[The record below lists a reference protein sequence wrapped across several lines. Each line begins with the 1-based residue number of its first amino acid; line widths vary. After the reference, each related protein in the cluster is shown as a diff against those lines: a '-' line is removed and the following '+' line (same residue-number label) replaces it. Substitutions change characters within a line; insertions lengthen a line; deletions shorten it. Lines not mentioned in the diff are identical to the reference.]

1 MSTQPK
7 NILLI
12 LTDQQRFDTLGAN
25 GCRVARTPHL
35 DALAARGVNFRNHC
49 VTNPVCSPSRASM
62 MTGLMPG
69 ACGLWGNGCSL
80 PGTVRTLPQAFVE
93 AGFQTAHVGKLH
105 LVPIINR
112 TLPHPAY
119 GFESCEVGEGDQQLT
134 HDDYFCDLRR
144 KAPDA
149 FLDYVQELYREGQS
163 DGYASKLPEPLH
175 HSRWVTNRAID
186 WLRQRR
192 DPERPFFL
200 NVGYFDPH
208 HAFNPCEPFA
218 SRFHDADVG
227 EPFFDAE
234 EFAAKPSQYGQR
246 FNAVRSV
253 TRDPVRCAAML
264 RAYHAMVAHVD
275 ACIGDLLDTLDSLGL
290 AENTT
295 VVFSSDHG
303 EFAGEHGLLW
313 KGPMLLDDLL
323 RVPLIAAP
331 AARQC
336 GVPSGAFTVD
346 APTSSVDLMDTL
358 LTLAGAE
365 VPGSPG
371 GRPLLDAAWRTLP
384 QGARDAIFCE
394 WDDDGTGLTRSLRC
408 LRTAT
413 HKLVRYAAAADT
425 VGELYDLVAD
435 PHEACNRFADPTYA
449 DVRADLEA
457 RLRAAYG
464 DALEF
469 RPAVPREAPW

>member
-1 MSTQPK
+1 MATQQK
-7 NILLI
+7 NILFV
-12 LTDQQRFDTLGAN
+12 LTDQQRFDTLGVN
-25 GCRVARTPHL
+25 GCRIARTPHL
-35 DALAARGVNFRNHC
+35 DALAGRGVNFVNHC
-49 VTNPVCSPSRASM
+49 VTNPVCSPSRASI
-62 MTGLMPG
+62 MTGQMPG
-69 ACGLWGNGCSL
+69 ECGLWGNGCSL

-112 TLPHPAY
+112 TAPHPSY
-119 GFESCEVGEGDQQLT
+119 GFQHCEVGEGDQQLT
-134 HDDYFCDLRR
+134 HDDYFLDLRR

-149 FLDYVQELYREGQS
+149 FLDYLQELYREGQS

-175 HSRWVTNRAID
+175 HSRWVTDRAAD
-186 WLRQRR
+186 WLRTRR
-192 DPERPFFL
+192 DPARPFFL

-208 HAFNPCEPFA
+208 HAFNPCEPYA
-218 SRFHDADVG
+218 SRFAAAPIE
-227 EPFFDAE
+227 EPFFDE
-234 EFAAKPSQYGQR
+234 SEFDSKPRQYLER
-246 FNAVRSV
+246 YKSVRAV
-253 TRDPVRCAAML
+253 TRDAARRDRML

-275 ACIGDLLDTLDSLGL
+275 ACIGDLLDALDSLGL
-290 AENTT
+290 AENTAI
-295 VVFSSDHG
+295 VFSSDHG
-303 EFAGEHGLLW
+303 EFAARHGLLW

-331 AARQC
+331 AAR
-336 GVPSGAFTVD
+336 GACIPGGPATVV
-346 APTSSVDLMDTL
+346 APTSAVDLMDTL

-384 QGARDAIFCE
+384 QGARDAIFSE
-394 WDDDGTGLTRSLRC
+394 WDDDGRGLTRSLRC
-408 LRTAT
+408 IRTAT
-413 HKLVRYAAAADT
+413 HKLVRYASDPHT

-435 PHEACNRFADPTYA
+435 PHEACNRFADPAYA
-449 DVRADLEA
+449 DVRTDLEA
-457 RLRAAYG
+457 RLRVAYG